1 MSKTVNAPGLS
12 FTAAQRQAE
21 VSPLRSDVAGFIGRM
36 RRGPL
41 GAVSRVEGWRSFLRE
56 FGGLDQDAVSTYAV
70 RGYFE
75 NGGEVAYIIRV
86 GLSAPP
92 NAEAKVGKA
101 TVDWDVR
108 AQTGKPPLK
117 MTPMAFSVPSK
128 ELKEVFGSTKYIIE
142 ASSPGDW
149 ADGTS
154 VTIDYRR
161 DGLAGVPE
169 IDIVTKVPN
178 EPTHYLLG
186 LPLWLPPGRTFTE
199 VTGWHEELPEAQLL
213 PKLVEQRSPLI
224 RLRPVAKE
232 PAHTELGPRTLHWEF
247 TLCFNKL
254 SDDQQKRSQELLKQ
268 EYFDAITRFENESEI
283 AIIAVPGLCEDFTV
297 QSDRLEVVT
306 RLLDQADALRDRLV
320 MVDLPPEFDDKNDV
334 SRKLD
339 CVRGDDDSRLRN
351 GALYH
356 PWLSVPDPL
365 GGIRRPLRRLPP
377 SGHVAGVISRLDRE
391 RGAHHT
397 PANAP
402 VYEAVDLTKS
412 FTPEEQAAL
421 NDNGVN
427 LLRCFP
433 GRGIQVWGGRTLS
446 RDADKRFVAHRRLI
460 HRLVRAIRRVAE
472 PLVFDING
480 PELRLVFVRAIT
492 TILLEAWRAGALK
505 GERPEESFRVQ
516 CDEKLNPPE
525 EQDLGRMMCEI
536 EIAPATPMEF
546 IMLRVSLSGDGKLEV
561 FES

>member
-1 MSKTVNAPGLS
+1 MSKTANAPGLS
-12 FTAAQRQAE
+12 FTAAPRQAE
-21 VSPLRSDVAGFIGRM
+21 VSPLRSDVAGFIGRL

-41 GAVSRVEGWRSFLRE
+41 GAVLRVEGWRSFLRE
-56 FGGLDQDAVSTYAV
+56 FGGLDKDAPTTYAI

-75 NGGEVAYIIRV
+75 NGGEVAYVARV

-92 NAEAKVGKA
+92 DAKRTIGIA
-101 TVDWDVR
+101 TADWHVR
-108 AQTGKPPLK
+108 EQEGKPALDEP
-117 MTPMAFSVPSK
+117 PAGFSF
-128 ELKEVFGSTKYIIE
+128 LTYRIE

-149 ADGTS
+149 SDGTS
-154 VTIDYRR
+154 VVIDYSSK
-161 DGLAGVPE
+161 GLSGVPE
-169 IDIVTKVPN
+169 IDIVTRAPQ
-178 EPTHYLLG
+178 EPAHYLIG
-186 LPLWLPPGRTFTE
+186 LPLRLPPGRTFTE
-199 VTGWHEELPEAQLL
+199 LTGGPDELPESQLL
-213 PKLVEQRSPLI
+213 PKLVELRSPLI
-224 RLRPVAKE
+224 RLQPE
-232 PAHTELGPRTLHWEF
+232 SEWTPGIQQPAANQPAPPRTLHWEF
-247 TLCFNKL
+247 TLRFNEP
-254 SDDQQKRSQELLKQ
+254 SPDQKKRCQELLKQ
-268 EYFDAITRFENESEI
+268 EYFDAITAFENESEI
-283 AIIAVPGLCEDFTV
+283 AVVAAPGLVEDFEDHLF
-297 QSDRLEVVT
+297 DRQAIVAG
-306 RLLDQADALRDRLV
+306 LLAQAENLRDRLV
-320 MVDLPPEFDDKNDV
+320 LIDLDQEKDISEGMDEIRTDNE
-334 SRKLD
+334 
-339 CVRGDDDSRLRN
+339 GRLRN
-351 GALYH
+351 GAVYH

-365 GGIRRPLRRLPP
+365 GGIRRPLRKLPP
-377 SGHVAGVISRLDRE
+377 SGHVAGVISRFDRE

-402 VYEAVDLTKS
+402 VFEAVDVAKG

-480 PELRLVFVRAIT
+480 PELWLVFVRAVT
-492 TILLEAWRAGALK
+492 TVLLEAWRAGALK

-525 EQDLGRMMCEI
+525 EQDLGRVVCEI

-546 IMLRVSLSGDGKLEV
+546 IVLRVSLSGDGRLEV